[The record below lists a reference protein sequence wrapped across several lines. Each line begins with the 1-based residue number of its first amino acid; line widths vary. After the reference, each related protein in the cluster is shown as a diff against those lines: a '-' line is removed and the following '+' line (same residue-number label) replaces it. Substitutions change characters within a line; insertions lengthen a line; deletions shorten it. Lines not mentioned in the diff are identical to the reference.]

1 MRAPFPGLP
10 AERIPPLSWQSTD
23 YVCPMA
29 WWGWIHLLCVVV
41 DTKLWIDALLSVE
54 LHCRRNTPQETNTH
68 TTDVAIYCEFV
79 QYITV
84 NGLRVRGGEKG
95 FHFIEVVK
103 VAGHVCGKDHVNE
116 QTSHFSEV
124 FRVQAL

>member
-54 LHCRRNTPQETNTH
+54 LHCRRKHISGNYHTH
-68 TTDVAIYCEFV
+68 NRCS
-79 QYITV
+79 YI
-84 NGLRVRGGEKG
+84 LRIRAVYN
-95 FHFIEVVK
+95 
-103 VAGHVCGKDHVNE
+103 C
-116 QTSHFSEV
+116 
-124 FRVQAL
+124 